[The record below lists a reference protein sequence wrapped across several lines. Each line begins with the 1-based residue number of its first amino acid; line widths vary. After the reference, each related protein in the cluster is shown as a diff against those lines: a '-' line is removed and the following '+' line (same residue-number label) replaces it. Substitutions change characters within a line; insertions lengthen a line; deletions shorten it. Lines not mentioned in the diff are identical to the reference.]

1 MVSSSLGK
9 PASPLPPDTGKGTG
23 TERENDGLPW
33 PLTPDANNLKNVSVE
48 FLGEQKKKQRRKT
61 WANTFTNKLEEAGVQ
76 GFCRG
81 LAGVTKDFQGGF
93 NDLHFLVCIPCVGLL
108 TCLL

>member
-1 MVSSSLGK
+1 MVSPSLGK

-48 FLGEQKKKQRRKT
+48 FLGEQKKSRGGKHGQTPSLTARGSRSPGVLQRACGCDKRLPG
-61 WANTFTNKLEEAGVQ
+61 WF
-76 GFCRG
+76 
-81 LAGVTKDFQGGF
+81 
-93 NDLHFLVCIPCVGLL
+93 
-108 TCLL
+108 